1 MQSSALMKYVK
12 QIICL
17 AGPREVTEKMM
28 NRKKGERIERLNR
41 ERGPWTSESLE
52 QNQILTMKIN
62 H

>member
-28 NRKKGERIERLNR
+28 NRKKGERIERLKR
-41 ERGPWTSESLE
+41 EIGP
-52 QNQILTMKIN
+52 
-62 H
+62 